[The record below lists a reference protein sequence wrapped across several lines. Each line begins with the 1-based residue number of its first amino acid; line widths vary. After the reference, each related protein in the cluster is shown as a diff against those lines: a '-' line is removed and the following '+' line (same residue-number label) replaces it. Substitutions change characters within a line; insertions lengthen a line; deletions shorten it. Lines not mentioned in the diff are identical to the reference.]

1 MKLKIKVKL
10 FAGGQMPQVNEKG
23 DLFDVFARKEVSLI
37 SPQAGVQHQVNNIK
51 VRDVEFKH
59 ALIPLGFAMEIPEGF
74 KANLYPRSSTYKK
87 WKIIFANSVGNI
99 DSSYSGN
106 DDEWK
111 VSAIALGNTTIEAGD
126 KIAQFEIV
134 PSTKATMWQKLKWL
148 FSSKIEFIEVE
159 CLEHHNRG
167 GFGTSGSK

>member
-1 MKLKIKVKL
+1 MKVKVKL
-10 FAGGQMPQVNEKG
+10 FEGGKMPQVNDKG
-23 DLFDVFARKEVSLI
+23 DLFDVFANEEVRLI
-37 SPQAGVQHQVNNIK
+37 APQAGIQHQVNKEK
-51 VRDVEFKH
+51 VRDVTFNNT
-59 ALIPLGFAMEIPEGF
+59 LIGLGFAMEIPEGF

-134 PSTKATMWQKLKWL
+134 PSAKATCWQKLKWL
-148 FSSKIEFIEVE
+148 FSPKIEFVEVE

>member
-1 MKLKIKVKL
+1 MKIKVKL
-10 FAGGQMPQVNEKG
+10 FEGGKMPQVNEKG
-23 DLFDVFARKEVSLI
+23 DLFDVFTREEVSLI
-37 SPQAGVQHQVNNIK
+37 APQAGVQHQVNNEK
-51 VRDVEFKH
+51 VRDVKFNST
-59 ALIPLGFAMEIPEGF
+59 LIGLGFAMEIPKGF
-74 KANLYPRSSTYKK
+74 KANLYPRSSTYKN

-111 VSAIALGNTTIEAGD
+111 ASIIALGNTTIEAGD

-134 PSTKATMWQKLKWL
+134 PSAKATCWQKLKWL
-148 FSSKIEFIEVE
+148 FSTKIEFVEVE